1 MNLYYHIAKQFF
13 LSLNDIGR
21 ITKKI
26 SIIGIG
32 LGSFALI
39 ISISVLNGFEQKLD
53 EKISNFDGHIRISGM
68 EQRYDII
75 EIESLEGIIST
86 SFSLDRKGI
95 INHSSDQ
102 SVVTFKQI
110 DYNKIKSF
118 YEVPFVGNNPNENE
132 ILIGNDVAAR
142 LGIRVGDEVI
152 ISSPLD
158 NVSFLGFPPA
168 IKTKVSGIFYSKI
181 LDYDNKYIFISNN
194 IGKKLFHNIS
204 NLKSLDV
211 KVKNSF
217 EIDSIK
223 KRLVSL
229 LGTEKT
235 IESWKDRNSAL
246 VSAIEMEKIGSIF
259 VLSLIILVASF
270 SMSSTLSLITI
281 KKIKDIGILRLLG
294 MKLGNIRKIIIFQT
308 LIIGLKG
315 LFWGMVCGVG
325 LVSFQNFFN
334 IISLPS
340 DIYAM
345 ETLPMIL
352 TFEDIG
358 VVFFINVFIIMVAGI
373 FCGKKFLK
381 HDPLELLKWVN

>member
-53 EKISNFDGHIRISGM
+53 EKISNFDGHIRISGI
-68 EQRYDII
+68 EQRYDIS
-75 EIESLEGIIST
+75 EIELLEGIIST

-102 SVVTFKQI
+102 SVVTFKQV

-229 LGTEKT
+229 LGTGKT

-294 MKLGNIRKIIIFQT
+294 MKLGDIRKIIIFQT

-358 VVFFINVFIIMVAGI
+358 MVFFINVFIIIIAGI
-373 FCGKKFLK
+373 FGGKKFLK
-381 HDPLELLKWVN
+381 HDPLELLKWVK

>member
-1 MNLYYHIAKQFF
+1 MNLYYHIAEQFF
-13 LSLNDIGR
+13 FSLSDIGR

-53 EKISNFDGHIRISGM
+53 EKISNFDGHIRISGL
-68 EQRYDII
+68 EQKFDIS
-75 EIESLEGIIST
+75 EIELLEGISST

-95 INHSSDQ
+95 INNSSYQ
-102 SVVTFKQI
+102 SLVTFKQV

-118 YEVPFVGNNPNENE
+118 YKVPLVGNNPNENE
-132 ILIGNDVAAR
+132 ILIGNDIAAR

-152 ISSPLD
+152 IYSPLD
-158 NVSFLGFPPA
+158 NGSFLGLPPT

-211 KVKNSF
+211 KVKNSL

-229 LGTEKT
+229 LDNGKR

-294 MKLGNIRKIIIFQT
+294 MRLGDIRKIIIFQT

-325 LVSFQNFFN
+325 LVSFQNFYN

-352 TFEDIG
+352 TAEDIG
-358 VVFFINVFIIMVAGI
+358 MVFFINVFIIIIAGI
-373 FCGKKFLK
+373 FGGKKFLK
-381 HDPLELLKWVN
+381 HDPLELLKWVK

>member
-53 EKISNFDGHIRISGM
+53 EKISNFDGHIRISGI
-68 EQRYDII
+68 EQRYDIS
-75 EIESLEGIIST
+75 EIELLEGIVST

-142 LGIRVGDEVI
+142 LGIGVGDEVI

-158 NVSFLGFPPA
+158 NVSFLGLPPA

-194 IGKKLFHNIS
+194 IGEKLFHNIS

-294 MKLGNIRKIIIFQT
+294 MKLGDIRKIIIFQT

-358 VVFFINVFIIMVAGI
+358 RIFFINVFIIMITGI
-373 FCGKKFLK
+373 SGGKKFLK

>member
-53 EKISNFDGHIRISGM
+53 EKISNFDGHIRISGL
-68 EQRYDII
+68 EQKFDIS
-75 EIESLEGIIST
+75 EIELLEGIVST

-102 SVVTFKQI
+102 SVVTFKQV

-211 KVKNSF
+211 KVKNSL

-229 LGTEKT
+229 LGTGKT

-294 MKLGNIRKIIIFQT
+294 MKLGDIRKIIIFQT

-315 LFWGMVCGVG
+315 LFWGIVCGAV
-325 LVSFQNFFN
+325 LVSLQNFFN

-352 TFEDIG
+352 TFKDIG
-358 VVFFINVFIIMVAGI
+358 MVFFINVFIIMIAGI
-373 FCGKKFLK
+373 SGGKKFLN
-381 HDPLELLKWVN
+381 HDPLELLKWVK

>member
-1 MNLYYHIAKQFF
+1 MNLYYYIGKQFF
-13 LSLNDIGR
+13 FSLNDIGR

-53 EKISNFDGHIRISGM
+53 EKISNFDGHIRISGL
-68 EQRYDII
+68 EQKFDISKI
-75 EIESLEGIIST
+75 ELLEGIVST

-95 INHSSDQ
+95 INHASDQ
-102 SVVTFKQI
+102 SVVTFKQV

-211 KVKNSF
+211 KVKNSL

-229 LGTEKT
+229 LGTGKT

-281 KKIKDIGILRLLG
+281 KKIKDIGILRLIG
-294 MKLGNIRKIIIFQT
+294 MKLGDIRKIIIFQT

-315 LFWGMVCGVG
+315 LFWGMVCGSG

-358 VVFFINVFIIMVAGI
+358 MVFFINVFIIMIAGI
-373 FCGKKFLK
+373 FGGKKFLK
-381 HDPLELLKWVN
+381 HDPLELLKWVK

>member
-53 EKISNFDGHIRISGM
+53 EKISNFDGHIRISGL
-68 EQRYDII
+68 EQKFDISKI
-75 EIESLEGIIST
+75 ELLEGIVST

-95 INHSSDQ
+95 INHASDQ
-102 SVVTFKQI
+102 SVVTFKQV

-118 YEVPFVGNNPNENE
+118 YKVPFVGNNPNENE

-204 NLKSLDV
+204 SLKSLDV
-211 KVKNSF
+211 KVKNSL

-229 LGTEKT
+229 LGTGKT

-294 MKLGNIRKIIIFQT
+294 MKLGDVRKIIIFQT

-315 LFWGMVCGVG
+315 LFWGMVCGAG
-325 LVSFQNFFN
+325 LVFFQNFFN

-352 TFEDIG
+352 TSEDIG
-358 VVFFINVFIIMVAGI
+358 MVFFINALIIIIAGI
-373 FCGKKFLK
+373 FGGKKFLK
-381 HDPLELLKWVN
+381 HDPLELLKWVK

>member
-53 EKISNFDGHIRISGM
+53 DKISNFDGHIKISGI
-68 EQRYDII
+68 EPKFDIS
-75 EIESLEGIIST
+75 EIELLEGIVST

-95 INHSSDQ
+95 INHSNEQ
-102 SVVTFKQI
+102 SVVTFKQV

-118 YEVPFVGNNPNENE
+118 YKVPFVGNNPNENE

-158 NVSFLGFPPA
+158 NGSLLGFSPA
-168 IKTKVSGIFYSKI
+168 IKAKVSGIFYSKI

-211 KVKNSF
+211 KVKNSL

-229 LGTEKT
+229 LDNGKT

-270 SMSSTLSLITI
+270 SMLSTLSLITL

-294 MKLGNIRKIIIFQT
+294 MKLGDIRKIIIFQT

-352 TFEDIG
+352 TSEDIG
-358 VVFFINVFIIMVAGI
+358 MVFFINVFIIMIAGI
-373 FCGKKFLK
+373 FGGKKFLK
-381 HDPLELLKWVN
+381 HDPLELLKWVK

>member
-53 EKISNFDGHIRISGM
+53 EKISNFDGHIRISGL
-68 EQRYDII
+68 EQKFDIS
-75 EIESLEGIIST
+75 EIELLEGIVST
-86 SFSLDRKGI
+86 SFSLERKGI
-95 INHSSDQ
+95 INHSSEQ
-102 SVVTFKQI
+102 SVVTFKQVN
-110 DYNKIKSF
+110 YNKIKSF
-118 YEVPFVGNNPNENE
+118 YKVPFVGNNPNENE
-132 ILIGNDVAAR
+132 ILIGNDVATR

-223 KRLVSL
+223 KRIVSL
-229 LGTEKT
+229 LGTGKT

-270 SMSSTLSLITI
+270 SMSSTLSLIPI

-294 MKLGNIRKIIIFQT
+294 MKLGDIRKIIIFQT
-308 LIIGLKG
+308 LIIGFKG
-315 LFWGMVCGVG
+315 LFWGMICGVG

-352 TFEDIG
+352 TFKNIG
-358 VVFFINVFIIMVAGI
+358 MVFFINVFIIMIAGI
-373 FCGKKFLK
+373 SGGKKFLNY
-381 HDPLELLKWVN
+381 DPLELLKWVK

>member
-53 EKISNFDGHIRISGM
+53 EKISNFDGHIRISGI
-68 EQRYDII
+68 EQRYDIL

-294 MKLGNIRKIIIFQT
+294 MKLGDLRKIIIFQT

>member
-53 EKISNFDGHIRISGM
+53 EKISNFDGHIRISGI
-68 EQRYDII
+68 EQRYDIL

-95 INHSSDQ
+95 INHSFDQ

-158 NVSFLGFPPA
+158 NISFLGFPPA

-229 LGTEKT
+229 LGTGKT

-294 MKLGNIRKIIIFQT
+294 MKLGDIRKIIIFQT

-315 LFWGMVCGVG
+315 LFWGIVCGAV

-352 TFEDIG
+352 TFKDIG
-358 VVFFINVFIIMVAGI
+358 MVFFINVFIIMIAGI
-373 FCGKKFLK
+373 SGGKKFLN
-381 HDPLELLKWVN
+381 HDPLELLKWVK

>member
-13 LSLNDIGR
+13 FSLNDIGR

-53 EKISNFDGHIRISGM
+53 EKISNFDGHIRISGL
-68 EQRYDII
+68 EQKFDIS
-75 EIESLEGIIST
+75 EIELLEGIVST

-102 SVVTFKQI
+102 SVVTFKQV

-118 YEVPFVGNNPNENE
+118 YKVPFVGNNPNENE

-211 KVKNSF
+211 KVKNSL

-229 LGTEKT
+229 LGTGKT

-294 MKLGNIRKIIIFQT
+294 MKLGDIRKIIIFQT

-315 LFWGMVCGVG
+315 LFWGMVCGAG

-352 TFEDIG
+352 TSEDIG
-358 VVFFINVFIIMVAGI
+358 MVFFINVLIIIIAGI
-373 FCGKKFLK
+373 FGGKKFLK
-381 HDPLELLKWVN
+381 HDPLELLKWVK

>member
-13 LSLNDIGR
+13 CSLNHIGR

-53 EKISNFDGHIRISGM
+53 EKISNFDGHIRISGI
-68 EQRYDII
+68 EQKFDISGI
-75 EIESLEGIIST
+75 ELLEGIVST

-95 INHSSDQ
+95 INHSSDR
-102 SVVTFKQI
+102 SVVTFKQV

-118 YEVPFVGNNPNENE
+118 YKIPFVGDNPNENE
-132 ILIGNDVAAR
+132 ILIGNDIAAR
-142 LGIRVGDEVI
+142 LGVRVGDEVI

-158 NVSFLGFPPA
+158 NGSFLGFPPA

-229 LGTEKT
+229 LGTRKT

-294 MKLGNIRKIIIFQT
+294 MKLGDIRKIIIFQT

-315 LFWGMVCGVG
+315 LFWGMVCGAG

-352 TFEDIG
+352 TFKDIG
-358 VVFFINVFIIMVAGI
+358 MIFFINVFIIMIAGI
-373 FCGKKFLK
+373 FGGKKFLN
-381 HDPLELLKWVN
+381 HDPLELLKWVK

>member
-53 EKISNFDGHIRISGM
+53 EKISNFDGHIRISGI
-68 EQRYDII
+68 EQRYDIS

-132 ILIGNDVAAR
+132 ILIGNDVAVR

-204 NLKSLDV
+204 SLKSLDV
-211 KVKNSF
+211 KVKNSL

-229 LGTEKT
+229 LGTGKT

-294 MKLGNIRKIIIFQT
+294 MKLGDVRKIIIFQT

-315 LFWGMVCGVG
+315 LFWGMVCGAG

-358 VVFFINVFIIMVAGI
+358 MVFFINVFIIMIAGI
-373 FCGKKFLK
+373 FGGKKFLK
-381 HDPLELLKWVN
+381 HDPLELLKWVK

>member
-1 MNLYYHIAKQFF
+1 MNLYYHIAEQFF
-13 LSLNDIGR
+13 FSLSDIGR

-53 EKISNFDGHIRISGM
+53 EKISNFDGHIRISGL
-68 EQRYDII
+68 EQKFDIS
-75 EIESLEGIIST
+75 EIELLEGISST

-95 INHSSDQ
+95 INNSSYQ
-102 SVVTFKQI
+102 SLVTFKQV

-118 YEVPFVGNNPNENE
+118 YKVPLVGNNPNENE
-132 ILIGNDVAAR
+132 ILIGNDIAAR

-152 ISSPLD
+152 IYSPLD
-158 NVSFLGFPPA
+158 NGSFLGLPPT

-211 KVKNSF
+211 KVKNSL

-229 LGTEKT
+229 LDNGKR

-294 MKLGNIRKIIIFQT
+294 MRLGDIRKIIIFQT

-352 TFEDIG
+352 TAEDIG
-358 VVFFINVFIIMVAGI
+358 MVFFINVFIIIIAGI
-373 FCGKKFLK
+373 FGGKKFLK
-381 HDPLELLKWVN
+381 HDPLELLKWVK

>member
-53 EKISNFDGHIRISGM
+53 EKISNFDGHIRISGI
-68 EQRYDII
+68 EQRYDIS

-102 SVVTFKQI
+102 SVVTFKQV

-132 ILIGNDVAAR
+132 ILIGNDVAVR

-229 LGTEKT
+229 LGTEKI

-246 VSAIEMEKIGSIF
+246 VSAIEMEKIGSMF

-294 MKLGNIRKIIIFQT
+294 MKLGDIRKIIIFQT

-315 LFWGMVCGVG
+315 LFWGMVCGAG

-373 FCGKKFLK
+373 FCGKEFLI
-381 HDPLELLKWVN
+381 HGPLVLLKRVS

>member
-53 EKISNFDGHIRISGM
+53 EKISNFDGHIRISGI
-68 EQRYDII
+68 EQRYDIS

-211 KVKNSF
+211 KVKNSL

-229 LGTEKT
+229 LGTGKT

-294 MKLGNIRKIIIFQT
+294 MKLGDIRKIIIFQT

-358 VVFFINVFIIMVAGI
+358 MIFFINVFIIMIAGI
-373 FCGKKFLK
+373 FGGKKFLN
-381 HDPLELLKWVN
+381 HDPLELLKWVK

>member
-13 LSLNDIGR
+13 FSLNDIGR

-53 EKISNFDGHIRISGM
+53 EKISNYDGHIRISGI
-68 EQRYDII
+68 EQRYDIS
-75 EIESLEGIIST
+75 EIESLEGIVST

-95 INHSSDQ
+95 INHASDQ
-102 SVVTFKQI
+102 SVVTFKQV

-132 ILIGNDVAAR
+132 ILIGNDIATR
-142 LGIRVGDEVI
+142 LGVRVGDEVI

-168 IKTKVSGIFYSKI
+168 VKTKVSGIFYSKI

-211 KVKNSF
+211 KVKNSL

-229 LGTEKT
+229 LDNGKT

-281 KKIKDIGILRLLG
+281 KKIKDIGILRLIG
-294 MKLGNIRKIIIFQT
+294 MKLGDIRKIIIFQT

-315 LFWGMVCGVG
+315 LFWGMVCGAG

-352 TFEDIG
+352 TSEDIG
-358 VVFFINVFIIMVAGI
+358 MVFFINALIIIIAGI
-373 FCGKKFLK
+373 FGGKKFLK
-381 HDPLELLKWVN
+381 HDPLELLKWVK

>member
-1 MNLYYHIAKQFF
+1 MKLYYYIAKQFF
-13 LSLNDIGR
+13 FSLNDIGR

-26 SIIGIG
+26 SSIGIG

-53 EKISNFDGHIRISGM
+53 EKISNFDGHIRISGI
-68 EQRYDII
+68 EQRYDIS
-75 EIESLEGIIST
+75 EIELLEGIIST

-102 SVVTFKQI
+102 SVVTFKQV

-118 YEVPFVGNNPNENE
+118 YEFPFIGNNPNENE

-168 IKTKVSGIFYSKI
+168 IETKVSGIFYSKI

-211 KVKNSF
+211 KVNNSF

-223 KRLVSL
+223 KRLINL
-229 LGTEKT
+229 LGTGKT

-294 MKLGNIRKIIIFQT
+294 MKLNDIRKIIIFQT

-325 LVSFQNFFN
+325 LVSLQNFFN

-373 FCGKKFLK
+373 FSGKKFLK
-381 HDPLELLKWVN
+381 HDHLGLLKWVN

>member
-53 EKISNFDGHIRISGM
+53 EKISNFDGHIRISGI
-68 EQRYDII
+68 EQRYDIL

-211 KVKNSF
+211 KVKNSL

-229 LGTEKT
+229 LGNGKT

-294 MKLGNIRKIIIFQT
+294 MKLGDIRKIIIFQT

-315 LFWGMVCGVG
+315 LFWGMVCGAV

-352 TFEDIG
+352 TFKDIG
-358 VVFFINVFIIMVAGI
+358 MVFFINVFIIMIAGI
-373 FCGKKFLK
+373 SGGKKFLN
-381 HDPLELLKWVN
+381 HDPLELLKWVK

>member
-53 EKISNFDGHIRISGM
+53 EKISNFDGHIRISGI
-68 EQRYDII
+68 EQRYDIL

-86 SFSLDRKGI
+86 SFSLNRKGI
-95 INHSSDQ
+95 IKYSSDQ

-294 MKLGNIRKIIIFQT
+294 MKLGDVRKIIIFQT

-315 LFWGMVCGVG
+315 LFWGMVCGAG
-325 LVSFQNFFN
+325 LVFFQNFFN

-352 TFEDIG
+352 TSEDIG
-358 VVFFINVFIIMVAGI
+358 MVFFINVFIIMITGI
-373 FCGKKFLK
+373 FGGKKFLK
-381 HDPLELLKWVN
+381 HDPLELLKWVK

>member
-13 LSLNDIGR
+13 YSLNHIGR

-53 EKISNFDGHIRISGM
+53 EKISNFDGHIRISGI
-68 EQRYDII
+68 EQRYDIL
-75 EIESLEGIIST
+75 EIESLKGIIST

-95 INHSSDQ
+95 INYSSDQ

-132 ILIGNDVAAR
+132 ILIGNDVAVR

-211 KVKNSF
+211 KVKNSL

-229 LGTEKT
+229 LGSGKT

-294 MKLGNIRKIIIFQT
+294 MKLGDIRKIIIFQT

-315 LFWGMVCGVG
+315 LSWGIVCGVL
-325 LVSFQNFFN
+325 LVFLQNFFN

-352 TFEDIG
+352 TFKNIG
-358 VVFFINVFIIMVAGI
+358 MVFFINVFIIMIAGI
-373 FCGKKFLK
+373 SGGKKFLN
-381 HDPLELLKWVN
+381 HDPLELLKWVK

>member
-1 MNLYYHIAKQFF
+1 MNLYYHTAKQFF

-53 EKISNFDGHIRISGM
+53 EKISNFDGHIRISGL
-68 EQRYDII
+68 EQRYDIS

-142 LGIRVGDEVI
+142 LGIRVGDEVV

-158 NVSFLGFPPA
+158 NGSFLGFPPA

-211 KVKNSF
+211 KVENSF

-235 IESWKDRNSAL
+235 IESWEDRNSAL

-294 MKLGNIRKIIIFQT
+294 MKLVDLRKIIIFQT

-358 VVFFINVFIIMVAGI
+358 VVFFINVFIMMVAGI

>member
-1 MNLYYHIAKQFF
+1 MNLYYHIAKLFF

-21 ITKKI
+21 ITKKT

-53 EKISNFDGHIRISGM
+53 ENISNFDGHIRISGI
-68 EQRYDII
+68 EQGYDIL

-118 YEVPFVGNNPNENE
+118 YKVPFVGNNPNENE
-132 ILIGNDVAAR
+132 ILIGNDVAVR

-158 NVSFLGFPPA
+158 NVSFLGLPPA

-204 NLKSLDV
+204 DLKSLDV

-229 LGTEKT
+229 LGTGKT

-294 MKLGNIRKIIIFQT
+294 MKLGDIRKIIIFQT

-315 LFWGMVCGVG
+315 LFWGMVCGAG

-358 VVFFINVFIIMVAGI
+358 VVFFIDVFIIMIAGI
-373 FCGKKFLK
+373 FGSKKLLK
-381 HDPLELLKWVN
+381 YDPLELLK

>member
-53 EKISNFDGHIRISGM
+53 EKISNFDGHIRISGI
-68 EQRYDII
+68 EQRYDIL

-102 SVVTFKQI
+102 SVVTFKQV

-229 LGTEKT
+229 LGTGKT

-294 MKLGNIRKIIIFQT
+294 MKLGDLRKIIIFQT

>member
-13 LSLNDIGR
+13 FSLNDIGR

-53 EKISNFDGHIRISGM
+53 EKISNFDGHIRISGL
-68 EQRYDII
+68 EQKFDISKI
-75 EIESLEGIIST
+75 ELLEGIVST

-95 INHSSDQ
+95 INHASDQ
-102 SVVTFKQI
+102 SVVTFKQV

-118 YEVPFVGNNPNENE
+118 YKVPFVGNNPNENE
-132 ILIGNDVAAR
+132 ILIGNDIATR
-142 LGIRVGDEVI
+142 LGVRVGDEVI

-168 IKTKVSGIFYSKI
+168 VRTKVSGIFYSKI

-211 KVKNSF
+211 KVKNSL
-217 EIDSIK
+217 EINSIK

-229 LGTEKT
+229 LDNGKT

-294 MKLGNIRKIIIFQT
+294 MKLGDVRKIIIFQT

-315 LFWGMVCGVG
+315 LFWGMVCGAG
-325 LVSFQNFFN
+325 LVFFQNFFN

-352 TFEDIG
+352 TSEDIG
-358 VVFFINVFIIMVAGI
+358 MVFFINALIIIIAGI
-373 FCGKKFLK
+373 FGGKKFLK
-381 HDPLELLKWVN
+381 HDPLELLKWVK

>member
-53 EKISNFDGHIRISGM
+53 EKISNFDGHIRISGL
-68 EQRYDII
+68 EQKFDIS
-75 EIESLEGIIST
+75 EIELLEGIVST

-102 SVVTFKQI
+102 SVVTFKQV

-118 YEVPFVGNNPNENE
+118 YKVPFVGNNPNENE

-158 NVSFLGFPPA
+158 NGSFLGFPPA
-168 IKTKVSGIFYSKI
+168 IKAKVSGIFYSKI

-211 KVKNSF
+211 KVKNYL

-223 KRLVSL
+223 KQLISL
-229 LGTEKT
+229 LGTGKT

-294 MKLGNIRKIIIFQT
+294 MKLGDIRKIIIFQT

-315 LFWGMVCGVG
+315 LFWGLVCGAG

-352 TFEDIG
+352 TSEDIG
-358 VVFFINVFIIMVAGI
+358 MVFFINVLIIIIAGI
-373 FCGKKFLK
+373 FGGKKFLK
-381 HDPLELLKWVN
+381 HDPLELLKWVK

>member
-53 EKISNFDGHIRISGM
+53 EKISNFDGHIRISGI
-68 EQRYDII
+68 EQRYDIS

-246 VSAIEMEKIGSIF
+246 VSAIEMEKIGSMF